1 MGMPELFKTERAVQ
15 LQSHAQYIRKL
26 RLECIGNAINA
37 LFGHLGECG
46 ITLDA
51 YPPHLLAARSALWRA
66 YYAEEAAIKASSTK
80 NLEVQS

>member
-1 MGMPELFKTERAVQ
+1 MGMPELFKTEREV
-15 LQSHAQYIRKL
+15 QSHAQYIRKL
-26 RLECIGNAINA
+26 RLDCIENAINA
-37 LFGHLGECG
+37 LGHLRECG

-66 YYAEEAAIKASSTK
+66 YYAEETSIKASSTK